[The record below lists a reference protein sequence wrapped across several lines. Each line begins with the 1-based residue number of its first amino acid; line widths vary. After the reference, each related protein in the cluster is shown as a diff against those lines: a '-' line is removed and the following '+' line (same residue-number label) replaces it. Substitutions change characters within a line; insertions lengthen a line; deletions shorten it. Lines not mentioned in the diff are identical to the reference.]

1 MIPSASKPVIE
12 KSFRLNFST
21 LYAEQD
27 FVIIINMS
35 SSHDFYIFL
44 VTNLWTLWTCP
55 PKAWLTEVL

>member
-27 FVIIINMS
+27 FVIINNYMS
-35 SSHDFYIFL
+35 SSHDFDIFL
-44 VTNLWTLWTCP
+44 VTNLWTFWTCP
-55 PKAWLTEVL
+55 PKA